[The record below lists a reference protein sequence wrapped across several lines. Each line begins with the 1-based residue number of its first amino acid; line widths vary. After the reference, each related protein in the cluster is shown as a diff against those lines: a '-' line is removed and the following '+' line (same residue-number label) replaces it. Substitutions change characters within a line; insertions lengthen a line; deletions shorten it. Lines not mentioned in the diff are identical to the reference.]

1 MRILLLFLSILAFG
15 AHAEAAK
22 ASTENFISSI
32 WDDFKHAVDCGSCQ
46 ALLGGLKLVS
56 GFGEGFMID
65 VFIGV
70 CKLSGVED
78 PDVCR
83 GIIEKEGP
91 ALHDA
96 FQNLHIGS
104 HATRTMCASLIGLC
118 QYPEVRSHSLEFPS
132 SKPETTRPPPSG
144 KPPIKVVHFSD
155 THVDLFYETG
165 ASYECTKP
173 ICCRVYE
180 DKDAPGI
187 TKTPCGPFGNT
198 KCDPPHI
205 LQESMNAAIA
215 KINPEF
221 SIYTGDVVAHD
232 IWLVGQAE
240 ALEVFN
246 DTYGQMEKD
255 LGMVYA
261 AIGNHDTAPVNLF
274 PPNDIESKAS
284 AQFAYNAL
292 AEDWYALTGIPS
304 VKSANEFGSYSAM
317 HPNSNLRIIS
327 YNSIFYYNFNFY
339 MYQDPMET
347 DPNGQF
353 EWLIKELQSAEDA
366 GQRAWLISH
375 IPPGLTDHFRDYSQ
389 YFDQILQ
396 RYEATIAG
404 LFYGHTHMDEFQI
417 AYSDY
422 NKRNADTATAMA
434 YIAPSMTPTSGPPSF
449 RVYEIDPVT
458 YGVLDFTQY
467 IANISDPSY
476 QTDPEWVPY
485 YSAKAA
491 YGSKLSPPLTDPKA
505 ELTPAFWHNVTVA
518 MESDSSIFQDFW
530 ARRNRGWNVATCTG
544 ECVEKELCMLRAAD
558 AQHNCH
564 EPEPG
569 LNISINKRDQASG
582 DASLEKEKISG
593 PECDHAGMGSL
604 LGKIAYRARVVREAE
619 ERGLASS
626 DA

>member
-1 MRILLLFLSILAFG
+1 PSNTLEMNFLLLLWSLLAFG
-15 AHAEAAK
+15 AYAETAK
-22 ASTENFISSI
+22 ASTESFISTI

-91 ALHDA
+91 ALRDA

-104 HATRTMCASLIGLC
+104 HATKTMCASLIGLC
-118 QYPEVRSHSLEFPS
+118 QYPEVRSHTLEFPS
-132 SKPETTRPPPSG
+132 TKPETTRPPASG

-155 THVDLFYETG
+155 THVDLYYETG

-240 ALEVFN
+240 ALDVFN
-246 DTYGQMEKD
+246 DTYSQMEKD
-255 LGMVYA
+255 LGMSIYSPQNN
-261 AIGNHDTAPVNLF
+261 IQGK
-274 PPNDIESKAS
+274 EG
-284 AQFAYNAL
+284 AQFAYSAL
-292 AEDWYALTGIPS
+292 AEDWYSLTGIPS
-304 VKSANEFGSYSAM
+304 VNSADEFGSYSAI

-327 YNSIFYYNFNFY
+327 YNSIFYYNYNFY
-339 MYQDPMET
+339 MYQDPMEK

-353 EWLIKELQSAEDA
+353 EWLIKELQAAEDA

-389 YFDQILQ
+389 YLDQILQ

-422 NKRNADTATAMA
+422 TTRNADTATAMA

-476 QTDPEWVPY
+476 QTNPEWVPY

-491 YGSKLSPPLTDPKA
+491 YGAKLPTPLTDPKA
-505 ELTPAFWHNVTVA
+505 ELTPAFWHNATVA
-518 MESDSSIFQDFW
+518 MENDPSIFQDFW
-530 ARRNRGWNVATCTG
+530 TRRNRGWNIAACTG
-544 ECVEKELCMLRAAD
+544 DCMKKELCMLRAAD

-569 LNISINKRDQASG
+569 LNISINKRDQGSG
-582 DASLEKEKISG
+582 NADSEELDGSGG
-593 PECDHAGMGSL
+593 PECDHSGMGSL
-604 LGKIAYRARVVREAE
+604 LGKIAYRARLVREAE
-619 ERGLASS
+619 ERVLGGAGV
-626 DA
+626 